1 MRTLFLFLWR
11 YNFFILFLLLE
22 TVSFFLI
29 GRNSNFHHASYI
41 NSSNLVAAKVNGTV
55 SAITDYINL
64 SKANEALS
72 RENAAMHSLMPGS
85 FYIDS
90 VLKQLIV
97 DTVHKQQYTFVTSKV
112 INNSVNRRNNYLT
125 LNKGGLQG
133 IRPEMGVVCAEGIV
147 GIVKDTSAHFSSVL
161 SLLHKDTRISAMVKK
176 SGYVGSLVW
185 DGFDFR
191 HARLK
196 DIALHVKLAK
206 GDTIVTSSFS
216 SIFPEGI
223 MIGTV
228 EDFEAKEGDNFY
240 SINVRLSTDFSNL
253 SSVYIVENVMKGEQ
267 QVLEEKQTDDR

>member
-1 MRTLFLFLWR
+1 MRSLFLFLWR
-11 YNFFILFLLLE
+11 YNFFILFLVME
-22 TVSFFLI
+22 TICFFLI
-29 GRNSNFHHASYI
+29 IRNSNFHHANYI
-41 NSSNLVAAKVNGTV
+41 NSTNAAAAKVNETV
-55 SAITDYINL
+55 SAITEYINL

-72 RENAAMHSLMPGS
+72 RENAAMHSLLPGS

-90 VLKQLIV
+90 ALKQLAV
-97 DTVHKQQYTFVTSKV
+97 DTVHNQQYTFVTAKV

-133 IRPEMGVVCAEGIV
+133 IKPEMGVVCAEGIV

-161 SLLHKDTRISAMVKK
+161 SLLHKDARISAKMKK
-176 SGYVGSLVW
+176 SGYIGSLVW

-191 HARLK
+191 HALLK
-196 DIALHVKLAK
+196 DIALHVKLTK
-206 GDTIVTSSFS
+206 GDTIITSSFS

-240 SINVRLSTDFSNL
+240 SISVKLSTDFSNL
-253 SSVYIVENVMKGEQ
+253 SSVYIVENVLKQEQ
-267 QVLEEKQTDDR
+267 QAIEEKQTDDR

>member
-1 MRTLFLFLWR
+1 MRSLFLFLWR
-11 YNFFILFLLLE
+11 YNFFILFLTME
-22 TVSFFLI
+22 AFCFYLI
-29 GRNSNFHHASYI
+29 VRNSNFHHASYI
-41 NSSNLVAAKVNGTV
+41 NSTNAVAAKVNGTV

-64 SKANEALS
+64 NKANEALS
-72 RENAAMHSLMPGS
+72 RENAAMHTLMPGS

-90 VLKQLIV
+90 VLKQLVI
-97 DTVHKQQYTFVTSKV
+97 DTVHRQQYTFVTAKV

-147 GIVKDTSAHFSSVL
+147 GIIKDTSAHFSSVL
-161 SLLHKDTRISAMVKK
+161 SLLHKDARISAMVRK

-191 HARLK
+191 HALLR
-196 DIALHVKLAK
+196 DIALHVKLVK

-228 EDFEAKEGDNFY
+228 DDFEAKEGDNFY
-240 SINVRLSTDFSNL
+240 TINVKLSTDFSNL

-267 QVLEEKQTDDR
+267 QALEEKQTDDR

>member
-1 MRTLFLFLWR
+1 MRSLFLFLWR
-11 YNFFILFLLLE
+11 YNFFILFLVME
-22 TVSFFLI
+22 TVCFFLI
-29 GRNSNFHHASYI
+29 ARNSNFHRASYI
-41 NSSNLVAAKVNGTV
+41 NSTNAVAAKVNGAV
-55 SAITDYINL
+55 SAITEYINL

-72 RENAAMHSLMPGS
+72 RENAAMHTLMPGAY
-85 FYIDS
+85 YIDS
-90 VLKQLIV
+90 VLKQLVV
-97 DTVHKQQYTFVTSKV
+97 DTVHRQQYIFVTAKV

-125 LNKGGLQG
+125 LNKGGMQG
-133 IRPEMGVVCAEGIV
+133 VRPEMGVVCAEGLV

-161 SLLHKDTRISAMVKK
+161 SLLHKDARISAKVKK
-176 SGYVGSLVW
+176 SGYIGSLVW

-191 HARLK
+191 HALLK

-253 SSVYIVENVMKGEQ
+253 SSVYIVENVLKEEQ
-267 QVLEEKQTDDR
+267 HKLEEKQADDR